1 LPTKDILLN
10 YDENILIDLPW
21 GSLYNRPPQLTYYFQ
36 YEQNTLSSNKVLQPD
51 FKLSFLL
58 PKYWLTW
65 IGVFI
70 LYSISWLPFKL
81 QLALGRLVGKLLF
94 RIGSKRQHIALTNLR
109 LCFPEKS
116 DQELRIILKRN
127 FENAGIALFETGM
140 GWWWPN
146 WRIKRKVKVK
156 GVEHLIEAQ
165 ENNQGI
171 LFLAMHNM
179 CLEICA
185 RGIGYFNPMVV
196 FYRPHNNQ
204 LMEFFQHRGRG
215 RSNKFMLGKRDVK
228 GLIRAL
234 RDKEACIYL
243 PDQDYGRN
251 KSLFVPF
258 FNVKETATTTGTLI
272 FAKQKNTK
280 TLMMIPRRNSDNSGY
295 TIDVSPPLENFP
307 TDNDEQDVIRVNKEL
322 EKAILVDPEQYMW
335 LHRRFK
341 TRPNPEDPSLYK

>member
-1 LPTKDILLN
+1 
-10 YDENILIDLPW
+10 
-21 GSLYNRPPQLTYYFQ
+21 
-36 YEQNTLSSNKVLQPD
+36 LSSNKVLQPD

-65 IGVFI
+65 LGVFI
-70 LYSISWLPFKL
+70 LYSISWLPYKC
-81 QLALGRLVGKLLF
+81 QLMLGRLVGKLLLN
-94 RIGSKRQHIALTNLR
+94 IGSKRQHVALTNLK

-116 DQELRIILKRN
+116 VQELQTILKRN

-146 WRIKRKVKVK
+146 WRIKRKITID
-156 GVEHLIEAQ
+156 GLEHLIKAK

-179 CLEICA
+179 CLEMCA
-185 RGIGYFNPMVV
+185 RGIGYTNPLVV

-215 RSNKFMLGKRDVK
+215 RSNKYMLGKRDVK

-234 RDKEACIYL
+234 RDKESCVYL

-258 FNVKETATTTGTLI
+258 FNVQAATTTGTLI
-272 FAKQKNTK
+272 FARQKNTQ
-280 TLMMIPRRNSDNSGY
+280 TLMMIPRRNSDDSGY
-295 TIDVSPPLENFP
+295 TIEVSPPLEGFP
-307 TDNDEQDVIRVNKEL
+307 TDNDEQDVIRVNQEL
-322 EKAILVDPEQYMW
+322 EKAILVAPEQYMW

-341 TRPNPEDPSLYK
+341 TRPNPEDKSLYK

>member
-1 LPTKDILLN
+1 
-10 YDENILIDLPW
+10 
-21 GSLYNRPPQLTYYFQ
+21 
-36 YEQNTLSSNKVLQPD
+36 
-51 FKLSFLL
+51 LL

-65 IGVFI
+65 LGVLI
-70 LYSISWLPFKL
+70 LYSISWLPYKW
-81 QLALGRLVGKLLF
+81 QLGLGRLVGKLLHKV
-94 RIGSKRQHIALTNLR
+94 GSKRQHVALTNLR

-116 DQELRIILKRN
+116 EAELQKTLKLN

-146 WRIKRKVKVK
+146 WRIKRKITVK
-156 GVEHLIEAQ
+156 GAEHIIKAQ
-165 ENNQGI
+165 QENQGI
-171 LFLAMHNM
+171 LLLAMHNM

-185 RGIGYFNPMVV
+185 RGIGYTHPLVV

-215 RSNKFMLGKRDVK
+215 RSNKYMLGKRDVK

-234 RDKEACIYL
+234 RDKEACVYL

-272 FAKQKNTK
+272 FARQKNTK
-280 TLMMIPRRNSDNSGY
+280 TIMMIPRRNDDDSGY
-295 TIDVSPPLENFP
+295 TIEVSPPLEDFP
-307 TDNDEQDVIRVNKEL
+307 TNNDEKDVTRVNQEL
-322 EKAILVDPEQYMW
+322 EHAILVKPEQYMW

-341 TRPNPEDPSLYK
+341 TRPNIEDESLYK